1 MLVAIW
7 SVAFGAGALF
17 LLSGPSGLGH
27 FVPWLGS
34 TASPPAYREVTYKI
48 AQPTLGRDLV
58 IAPADATA
66 ERIEGLVASVAA
78 ADASPLL
85 RLNVFTS
92 EAAAHR
98 RRELIAAGV
107 YVASDADEAPDPP
120 EWAEVHPAWVGVY
133 TRDPANG
140 VHQLSICLND
150 PDHSHCTVRR
160 YP

>member
-1 MLVAIW
+1 V
-7 SVAFGAGALF
+7 
-17 LLSGPSGLGH
+17 LLLLGWPSGLGRSL
-27 FVPWLGS
+27 PWLGW
-34 TASPPAYREVTYKI
+34 TAGPPAYREVTYSV
-48 AQPTLGRDLV
+48 AQPALGRDLV

-66 ERIEGLVASVAA
+66 ERIEGLVATVAA
-78 ADASPLL
+78 ADPSALL

-92 EAAAHR
+92 EAAARR
-98 RRELIAAGV
+98 RRELIGAGV
-107 YVASDADEAPDPP
+107 YAASEDVDEPDPP
-120 EWAEVHPAWVGVY
+120 EWAEVHPAWAGIY